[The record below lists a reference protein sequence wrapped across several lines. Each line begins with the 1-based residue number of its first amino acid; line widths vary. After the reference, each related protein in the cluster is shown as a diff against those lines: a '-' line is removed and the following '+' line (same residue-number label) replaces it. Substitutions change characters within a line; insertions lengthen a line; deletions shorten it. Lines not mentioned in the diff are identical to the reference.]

1 MLGQT
6 LLYLLTLIVQLGTSH
21 VMRAPNGITRPRGNS
36 SDAVPH
42 APGACM
48 ALHR

>member
-6 LLYLLTLIVQLGTSH
+6 LLYLLTLIVQLGTPH
-21 VMRAPNGITRPRGNS
+21 AMRPPSTFEWPRGNS